1 MKALN
6 KILGLLPV
14 AAALMLTA
22 CSEDITT
29 ENIQAPAEEPTTEAT
44 GIPFTVTVSTG
55 EAATRAGLANYTD
68 PSDATTY
75 LRTLKFEE
83 GDLLYITSTKGH
95 GVLTLSE
102 GANTNTATFTG
113 TLSETPDAD
122 TELTATLVS
131 HTQYVSTTQD
141 TPDLVTINSSTHA
154 VTVNY
159 PEGYKYLTTYNDAI
173 KMYSKLTGTA
183 LYGSGAPSFSLAQ
196 KSVFF
201 HIDVDLND
209 AEYGSSSSTVNLTL
223 KNGTTTIVAS
233 GIGSQKIGSSDYKYI
248 RNYYYITDVDHL
260 ASLSNATLT
269 IEGKGITAV
278 KSIKDVATIQGKFYN
293 INRTMLSVGDVIADD
308 GKAYESA
315 AKATAAGATAR
326 AMIAHVGKVDK
337 YCDSFLAIAT
347 QDFGRYMSF
356 NTANGD
362 ASTDNT
368 LAKWASTHGITIGS
382 TTYNGNALAGVAG
395 NTYDEVT
402 SSTTT
407 SNQTAGTLYKGWR
420 IPSVTDWRYILAGLT
435 SNMPTPLSPAYSAT
449 SPAGITNDGSIYS
462 SSVLFDVINT
472 AWGLS
477 LSNTNAFLTSS
488 HAGDNIFYL
497 ISKAT
502 NENYFHL
509 ITKEFGDGSSSPK
522 IYGRAVFAY

>member
-6 KILGLLPV
+6 KIMGLLPV
-14 AAALMLTA
+14 VAALMLTA
-22 CSEDITT
+22 CTNEDNMT
-29 ENIQAPAEEPTTEAT
+29 ENAKAPAEPTAETKA
-44 GIPFTVTVSTG
+44 IPFTVTVSTAD
-55 EAATRAGLANYTD
+55 AATRATLANDDD
-68 PSDATTY
+68 PSNATTY
-75 LRTLKFEE
+75 LRALKFET
-83 GDLLYITSTKGH
+83 GDRLYITSAKGH
-95 GVLTLSE
+95 GVLTLKT
-102 GANTNTATFTG
+102 GAGTNSATFTG

-131 HTQYVSTTQD
+131 HNQYVSTTQ
-141 TPDLVTINSSTHA
+141 SSTTFVSFDSNDA
-154 VTVNY
+154 VTVLY
-159 PEGYKYLTTYNDAI
+159 PVGFKYVSTYNDAI
-173 KMYSKLTGTA
+173 KQYSKLTGTA
-183 LYGSGAPSFSLAQ
+183 KYGTGAPSFTLAQ

-248 RNYYYITDVDHL
+248 RNYYYITDVDNL
-260 ASLSNATLT
+260 TSLTNATLT

-347 QDFGRYMSF
+347 EDFGHFMSF

-362 ASTDNT
+362 ASTDNS

-420 IPSVTDWRYILAGLT
+420 IPSVTDWRYMLAGLT

-449 SPAGITNDGSIYS
+449 SPVGITNSGPIYD

-472 AWGLS
+472 AWGLG
-477 LSNTNAFLTSS
+477 L
-488 HAGDNIFYL
+488 L
-497 ISKAT
+497 ILML
-502 NENYFHL
+502 F
-509 ITKEFGDGSSSPK
+509 
-522 IYGRAVFAY
+522 

>member
-6 KILGLLPV
+6 KIMGLLPV
-14 AAALMLTA
+14 VAALMLTA
-22 CSEDITT
+22 CTNEDNMT
-29 ENIQAPAEEPTTEAT
+29 ENAKAPAEPTAEAKA
-44 GIPFTVTVSTG
+44 IPFTVTVSTG
-55 EAATRAGLANYTD
+55 EAATRIALENSYN

-75 LRTLKFEE
+75 LKALKFDS
-83 GDLLYITSTKGH
+83 GDRLYITSAKGH
-95 GVLTLSE
+95 GVLTLKS
-102 GANTNTATFTG
+102 GANTNSATFEG
-113 TLSETPDAD
+113 TLTETPDAD

-131 HTQYVSTTQD
+131 NVQESSMSSPNPYVSVD
-141 TPDLVTINSSTHA
+141 ANHA
-154 VTVNY
+154 VTICNY
-159 PEGYKYLTTYNDAI
+159 NTFVFGDYDQIINTRSN
-173 KMYSKLTGTA
+173 LTGKA
-183 LYGSGAPSFSLAQ
+183 KYGSGAPSFTLEQ
-196 KSVFF
+196 KTVFL
-201 HIDVDLND
+201 HINITCND
-209 AEYGSSSSTVNLTL
+209 YDYDGYSHKAYLTL
-223 KNGTTTIVAS
+223 TNNGSVIGPRKEIVVKENS
-233 GIGSQKIGSSDYKYI
+233 GIDQIKDFNFIA
-248 RNYYYITDVDHL
+248 NVDDL
-260 ASLSNATLT
+260 ASLTNATLT
-269 IEGKGITAV
+269 IEGKSLTAV

-293 INRTMLSVGDVIADD
+293 INRDLLSVGNVIASD
-308 GKAYESA
+308 GIVYEKDKVPSGKSA
-315 AKATAAGATAR
+315 W
-326 AMIAHVGKVDK
+326 AMIAHVGAITN
-337 YCDSFLAIAT
+337 YCDRFLAIAT

-362 ASTDNT
+362 ASTDNS

-449 SPAGITNDGSIYS
+449 SPVGITNDGSIYS
-462 SSVLFDVINT
+462 DAVLFDVINT
-472 AWGLS
+472 AWGLV

-488 HAGDNIFYL
+488 QYAATASHIFYL

-502 NENYFHL
+502 NKNNFHL
-509 ITKEFGDGSSSPK
+509 ITKDFGDASSSPR